1 MGQVIGYARVSS
13 VGQSLDVQLDK
24 LAEAGA
30 EKVYQEKMSGKSA
43 KDRQQLQAMLGYVR
57 EGDTVVITKLDRL
70 GRSLADLLA
79 IVEKLE
85 EKGVTLRVLD
95 QTFDTGSAQGR
106 LMLSML
112 GAFAEFE
119 LELRKERQMDGIAKA
134 KEQGKHLGRPKE
146 LDEEK
151 VKERLKAGDLSPA
164 GVAKELGIGRSTAY
178 RIAKAMK
185 DEGEWLITS
194 HVQDL

>member
-43 KDRQQLQAMLGYVR
+43 KDRQQLQAMLAYVR

-70 GRSLADLLA
+70 GRSLADLLK

-85 EKGVTLRVLD
+85 AKKVTLRVLD
-95 QTFDTGSAQGR
+95 QTFDTGSAEGR
-106 LMLSML
+106 LMLSLL

-151 VKERLKAGDLSPA
+151 VKERLKVGDLSPA

-185 DEGEWLITS
+185 DEGEL
-194 HVQDL
+194 

>member
-85 EKGVTLRVLD
+85 AKGVTLRVLD

-151 VKERLKAGDLSPA
+151 VKERLKVGDLSPA

-185 DEGEWLITS
+185 DEGEL
-194 HVQDL
+194 